1 MLHTQSPDFERSMVI
16 IMAIEFNKRH
26 LRSYEIEMHK
36 KKNIKVF
43 IAVLLILLGIIIA
56 VIALKFVL
64 QKNYSSYQV
73 INTTEREDSTS
84 AKYISYQGGVLRYS
98 RDGAMAMDAAGNMLW
113 NGTYQ
118 MKDPIVDI
126 SGKFVAIADRG
137 FKTVEVFN
145 GEGGMNTVEVLKPII
160 DVKIANQGVIAVL
173 MEGKETNY
181 IYLYDKEGVKLV
193 DKRTVA
199 SKDGFPI
206 DIALSEDGR
215 KMVTSYVAINSGEVQ
230 SKLTFYNFG
239 NVGKNYEDKTTGAF
253 DFGKTIIANL
263 EFLDNDTVC
272 AFGDDKFSI
281 YSMKEIPKLVYEEKI
296 ASEIRSI
303 LFNDQYIGF
312 VLHSSEGEQQYKV
325 LLYDLKGKK
334 VLDKNMNFNYENI
347 YLSGNHIIMHTNLE
361 WVIWKTDGEEM
372 LRYTF
377 DKNVSYILPST
388 SERKFIIINDLKM
401 EEIQLEE

>member
-1 MLHTQSPDFERSMVI
+1 
-16 IMAIEFNKRH
+16 MAIEFNKRQ
-26 LRSYEIEMHK
+26 LRSYEIKVQK
-36 KKNIKVF
+36 KKHIKIF
-43 IAVLLILLGIIIA
+43 ITVLLILLGIIIA

-84 AKYISYQGGVLRYS
+84 AKYISYQDGVLRYS
-98 RDGAMAMDAAGNMLW
+98 RDGAMAMNAAGDMLW

-137 FKTVEVFN
+137 YKTVEIFN

-181 IYLYDKEGVKLV
+181 IYLYDKEGVKLA

-206 DIALSEDGR
+206 DITLSEDGR
-215 KMVTSYVAINSGEVQ
+215 KLVTSYVATNSGEVQ

-239 NVGKNYEDKTTGAF
+239 KVGENYEDKTVGAF
-253 DFGKTIIANL
+253 DYGKTIIANL

-281 YSMKEIPKLVYEEKI
+281 YSMKEIPKLVYEEKVP
-296 ASEIRSI
+296 SEIRSI
-303 LFNDQYIGF
+303 LFNNQYVGF
-312 VLHSSEGEQQYKV
+312 VLNNHEGEQQYKV
-325 LLYDLKGKK
+325 LLYDLNGKK
-334 VLDKNMNFNYENI
+334 VLDKNMSFNYENI

-361 WVIWKTDGEEM
+361 WVIWDTDGNEI

-401 EEIQLEE
+401 EEIELD